1 MLTPEIICQR
11 LRRAGLYNPSEVS
24 AADITAGALV
34 AMHGPPAA
42 VVGSSELHRM
52 YTWIKAV
59 GSPAKLEKV
68 AVTGSRPCPCV
79 CDMSERSRDND
90 RDREGCRG
98 NDRDRDFNACV
109 LPSRN
114 PSGPHQAV
122 EQDHLG
128 SRLCGSPPCLTA
140 GSSQVPSRS
149 RKHAVRCRKP
159 TSALAVESDARCA
172 GPCHDGAAGR
182 QLAAENFLDT
192 SRDGCADELVCT
204 HVARTLQVCAGS
216 FQRIISSVER

>member
-1 MLTPEIICQR
+1 MAAGRRPYQDYSAWQNYGIESMWKDIEENPMLTPEIICQR

-79 CDMSERSRDND
+79 
-90 RDREGCRG
+90 
-98 NDRDRDFNACV
+98 
-109 LPSRN
+109 
-114 PSGPHQAV
+114 
-122 EQDHLG
+122 
-128 SRLCGSPPCLTA
+128 
-140 GSSQVPSRS
+140 
-149 RKHAVRCRKP
+149 
-159 TSALAVESDARCA
+159 
-172 GPCHDGAAGR
+172 
-182 QLAAENFLDT
+182 
-192 SRDGCADELVCT
+192 
-204 HVARTLQVCAGS
+204 
-216 FQRIISSVER
+216 